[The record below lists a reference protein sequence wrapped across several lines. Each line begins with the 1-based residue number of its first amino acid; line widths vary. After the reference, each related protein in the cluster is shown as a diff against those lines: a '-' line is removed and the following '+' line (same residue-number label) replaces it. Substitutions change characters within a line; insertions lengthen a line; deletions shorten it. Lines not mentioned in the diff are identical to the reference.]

1 VCTPTALNGLSL
13 RPTLRIYERIVVNRI
28 LHFYL
33 ASYRRPVFAG
43 AVFTNA
49 QASIRGAAAISW

>member
-1 VCTPTALNGLSL
+1 MAVTS
-13 RPTLRIYERIVVNRI
+13 RIYERIVVIYERIVVNRI
-28 LHFYL
+28 LHCYL
-33 ASYRRPVFAG
+33 ATYRRPVFVG

>member
-1 VCTPTALNGLSL
+1 MPFVTEVGATQ
-13 RPTLRIYERIVVNRI
+13 RIYERIVVNRI

-33 ASYRRPVFAG
+33 ATYRRPVFAG